1 MKQWILDKY
10 VFLLRIVPS
19 CMEAYMGTDSNGAS
33 IRRYAVIQIGANEE
47 NEENESDIQ
56 SNTGL

>member
-1 MKQWILDKY
+1 
-10 VFLLRIVPS
+10 
-19 CMEAYMGTDSNGAS
+19 MEAYMGTDSNGAS